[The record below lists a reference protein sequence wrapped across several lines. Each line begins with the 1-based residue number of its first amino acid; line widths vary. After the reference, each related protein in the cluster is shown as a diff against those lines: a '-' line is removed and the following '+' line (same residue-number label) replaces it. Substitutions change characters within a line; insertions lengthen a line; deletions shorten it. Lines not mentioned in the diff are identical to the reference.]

1 MPSASTGPVSS
12 QLQLTLS
19 RLRNG
24 LKNLRAED
32 VRQFLLS
39 GSFEFPLASDPR
51 QNPASRWTTW
61 GKSSISRFGS
71 GDGDFSMD
79 GDVITMTF
87 GIDREWNR
95 WIAGVALS
103 QSAGDG
109 SLGMDKVH
117 WGNLESSTVSV
128 HPYLRFSPSEGMD
141 VWTVLGYGRGEV
153 IYFHD
158 KQDGRAAI
166 EMKMGALG

>member
-32 VRQFLLS
+32 VRQFMLS

-71 GDGDFSMD
+71 GDGDLSMD
-79 GDVITMTF
+79 GDVITVTF

-95 WIAGVALS
+95 WIAGVAL
-103 QSAGDG
+103 
-109 SLGMDKVH
+109 
-117 WGNLESSTVSV
+117 
-128 HPYLRFSPSEGMD
+128 
-141 VWTVLGYGRGEV
+141 
-153 IYFHD
+153 
-158 KQDGRAAI
+158 
-166 EMKMGALG
+166 